1 MKNTI
6 DHVVV
11 IGGFML
17 HGAPREEQA
26 ALAAALTAQTG
37 CAQVHFLVP
46 AGHGDDVQREVASLD
61 DASER
66 IAQQLAGL
74 TGKIYLVGYSLGG
87 VLALMQAT
95 KLGERC
101 AGVTLVSSFV
111 RTPMRIRAIARL
123 GLALAPLFGS
133 YYPTVCGAMAKAFF
147 NPTWVCEGFA
157 ATNPKTVL
165 SWLKILADID
175 IRQMLSG
182 IQANVHVIGVRL
194 DPVIPDACRR
204 ETLTHLPK
212 ATTTVISGIAHAVL
226 PGDHKVVAEEL
237 VGGKLMMEAA

>member
-1 MKNTI
+1 MKNVI

-17 HGAPREEQA
+17 HGAPREEQV

-46 AGHGDDVQREVASLD
+46 AGHGDDAQREVASLD

-66 IAQQLAGL
+66 IAQQIADLPGR
-74 TGKIYLVGYSLGG
+74 IYLVGYSLGG
-87 VLALMQAT
+87 VLALMQAA

-101 AGVTLVSSFV
+101 AGVTVVSSFV

-133 YYPTVCGAMAKAFF
+133 YYPTVCGAVAKAFF

-175 IRQMLSG
+175 IRQVLSG
-182 IQANVHVIGVRL
+182 IQAQVHVIGARL

-204 ETLTHLPK
+204 EIQAHLPG
-212 ATTTVISGIAHAVL
+212 ATVTVIPGIAHAVL
-226 PGDHKVVAEEL
+226 PGDHEVVAREL
-237 VGGKLMMEAA
+237 VGTLMMEAA